1 MADLTGSAKF
11 KEYVRQLETTDPSHP
26 DTWNPNFQDL
36 INNDVY
42 LKDEVEKNASDLES
56 LENTVGSDMQNA
68 LIAAAIQA
76 ISQAGLANREI
87 EKTLNQRIQTGV
99 ATIANRGVVDGCE
112 VTKSDSATRN
122 LSLSAG
128 SIFLGGRRV
137 PVPEQEN
144 GASVPGN
151 SSDEEKSCY
160 AYIWINEESLA
171 DFACTDLEEDP
182 PDGTLP
188 LYRIDVPAG
197 NTESNDQYLD
207 DCTLVDQ
214 RRVEPDWPQ
223 AVDTSPAQYV
233 ALPYDMIDDKYAV
246 DFDIEDFDGNAF
258 QLGYVYAGE
267 KASNGFSLFLNGA
280 VDSVQ
285 IRWTARKIGL

>member
-1 MADLTGSAKF
+1 MANLNGTPNF

-42 LKDEVEKNASDLES
+42 LKDEVEQNAQDLASLES
-56 LENTVGSDMQNA
+56 TVDSDMQNA

-87 EKTLNQRIQTGV
+87 EKTLNQRLQTGV
-99 ATIANRGVVDGCE
+99 ATIANRGVMNGCT

-122 LSLSAG
+122 LFLSAG
-128 SIFLGGRRV
+128 SVFLGGRRV

-160 AYIWINEESLA
+160 AYIWIDEENLA
-171 DFACTDLEEDP
+171 DFACTDLDVDP
-182 PDGTLP
+182 PDGTLT

-197 NTESNDQYLD
+197 NTEATDQYLD
-207 DCTLVDQ
+207 NCTLVDL
-214 RRVEPDWPQ
+214 RRVEPNWPQ
-223 AVDTSPAQYV
+223 AVDTSPTEYV
-233 ALPYDMIDDKYAV
+233 ALPYDMLDEQYAV
-246 DFDIEDFDGNAF
+246 DFDIEGFEGNAF
-258 QLGYVYAGE
+258 QLGYVYAGD
-267 KASNGFSLFLNGA
+267 KASNGFSLYLNGA